1 MSELLFSIVAFAL
14 ALLGMSLG
22 VIFSNRRIRGS
33 CGGLADIRDKHSH
46 SMCEVCSSNPA
57 PDCTVPTEGICR
69 HRDDTEAAAGN
80 QFTGRTGTPAR
91 RDQDGQECPS
101 YNR

>member
-1 MSELLFSIVAFAL
+1 MSELLFSMAVFAL

-33 CGGLADIRDKHSH
+33 CGGLADIRAKHSH
-46 SMCEVCSSNPA
+46 SMCEVCSSNPV

-69 HRDDTEAAAGN
+69 HRDPNQDRTDLQACAGDAAKMR
-80 QFTGRTGTPAR
+80 RTRATL
-91 RDQDGQECPS
+91 
-101 YNR
+101 